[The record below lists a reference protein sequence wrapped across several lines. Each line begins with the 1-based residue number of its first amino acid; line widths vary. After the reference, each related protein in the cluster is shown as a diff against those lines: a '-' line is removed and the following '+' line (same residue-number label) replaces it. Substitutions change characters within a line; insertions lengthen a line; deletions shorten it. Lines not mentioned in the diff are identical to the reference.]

1 MKKSVL
7 ISLLLT
13 AAVGLVYHRVG
24 SFSFVSFDDFELIV
38 NNALVRQGLTW
49 PGIKWAFFSAWQE
62 NLFFYPLALLSHMLD
77 CQLFGLDPSGHH
89 WTSVIIHGAAVI
101 CFFLFLRRVT
111 GRPWRSALAAGL
123 FAIHPLGVDSVAWVA
138 ERSNV
143 LCAALVALSLYAY
156 AGYVRAGGKSW
167 YVLALAAFAL
177 ALLAKPSAVMMP
189 VVLVILDW
197 LALNRYQP
205 YQDNLI
211 GCDLAGCDLT
221 GCDLAGSKKFFR
233 YQVLEKAPFFILAG
247 LRAGMVMLAGKGA
260 SPVLEDG
267 TVTAELLLANSLQ
280 AVVTYLW
287 QIIYP
292 FDLAVYYPFPSGI
305 PWWHS
310 LGAAALLVLITAWAV
325 RQRRRRPLVLLGWL
339 WYLVF
344 LAPSFG
350 AVRSG
355 PWPAHADHYVYIP
368 LLGVFIMMVWAVPG
382 RWLRSRPARLAA
394 VAAVLVL
401 LCYWG
406 GAAFFQ
412 TRHFRDS
419 QALFTRAVAVTS
431 DNFLAHIGLGNAY
444 REKDNYAQAENHF
457 RRALEIKSDSAGAH
471 ANLALVLARQGRT
484 AAARSHFQT
493 ALELSPELIPARLG
507 LANLYQQAG
516 KPGPAIRHYRNVLA
530 LDPDNAAANYN
541 LGRVLVGQGQL
552 EEAVACFSR
561 ALAGRP
567 HDDRIGRALT
577 EVRARLEDR
586 NRQANSD
593 NRLPA
598 GAVHDDP

>member
-7 ISLLLT
+7 ISLLLA
-13 AAVGLVYHRVG
+13 AAVGLLYHRVG
-24 SFSFVSFDDFELIV
+24 RFSFVSFDDFELIV
-38 NNALVRQGLTW
+38 NNALVRPGLTW
-49 PGIKWAFFSAWQE
+49 PGIKWAFFSAWRE

-77 CQLFGLDPSGHH
+77 CQLFGLDPAGHH

-101 CFFLFLRRVT
+101 CFFLFLRRLT
-111 GRPWRSALAAGL
+111 GRPWRSALAVGL

-156 AGYVRAGGKSW
+156 AGYARAGRQSR
-167 YVLALAAFAL
+167 YVLALTAFVL
-177 ALLAKPSAVMMP
+177 ALLAKPTAVMMP
-189 VVLVILDW
+189 VVLVLLDW
-197 LALNRYQP
+197 LALDRY
-205 YQDNLI
+205 
-211 GCDLAGCDLT
+211 GGGLT
-221 GCDLAGSKKFFR
+221 GPKNSFR
-233 YQVLEKAPFFILAG
+233 FKLLEKAPFFILAG
-247 LRAGMVMLAGKGA
+247 LRAGMVLLAGKGA
-260 SPVLEDG
+260 SPVLETG
-267 TVTAELLLANSLQ
+267 TVTAKLLLANSLQ
-280 AVVTYLW
+280 AVVTYLR

-310 LGAAALLVLITAWAV
+310 LGAAALLILITAWAV
-325 RQRRRRPLVLLGWL
+325 RLRRRRPLVLLGWL

-344 LAPSFG
+344 LIPSFG

-355 PWPAHADHYVYIP
+355 PWPAHADHYVYISLP
-368 LLGVFIMMVWAVPG
+368 GIFIMMVWAVPG
-382 RWLRSRPARLAA
+382 RWLRSRMVRPAAFATVLA
-394 VAAVLVL
+394 L
-401 LCYWG
+401 LFYWG

-412 TRHFRDS
+412 TLHFRDS
-419 QALFTRAVAVTS
+419 QALFSRAVAVTS

-444 REKDNYAQAENHF
+444 REKENYAQAENHF
-457 RRALEIKSDSAGAH
+457 RRALEIKSDSAGAQ
-471 ANLALVLARQGRT
+471 ANLALVLARQGRI

-507 LANLYQQAG
+507 LANLYQKEG
-516 KPGPAIRHYRNVLA
+516 RPGPAIRHYRNVLI

-541 LGRVLVGQGQL
+541 LGRVLFGQGRL
-552 EEAVACFSR
+552 EEAAACFSR
-561 ALAGRP
+561 ALAVRP
-567 HDDRIGRALT
+567 HDDRIVRALT
-577 EVRARLEDR
+577 GVRACLE
-586 NRQANSD
+586 NRSQQADGD